1 MSTFEFEEAVIQ
13 SLTGRKE
20 EIHLTF
26 PLPEVDI
33 SKNIFNLQI

>member
-1 MSTFEFEEAVIQ
+1 MSTFEFKEAIIQ

-26 PLPEVDI
+26 SFLEVDI
-33 SKNIFNLQI
+33 SKNIFDLQI